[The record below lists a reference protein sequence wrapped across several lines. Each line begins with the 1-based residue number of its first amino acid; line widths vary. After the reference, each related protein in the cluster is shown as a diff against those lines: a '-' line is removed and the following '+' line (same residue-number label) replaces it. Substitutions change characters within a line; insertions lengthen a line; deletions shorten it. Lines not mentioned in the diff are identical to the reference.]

1 MRLLLL
7 FALTVSVVL
16 ATVLPKPERPLV
28 SKHKVI
34 RQIKKSAN
42 EPHNRAAACDV
53 CTIVVDGINLM
64 IQQNKTDTEIA
75 DFLIALCDDINLE
88 QPHVCKHIVKAFT
101 YELVFVFEK
110 ALFTPNEFC
119 GAFIHDCGVSEF
131 PLHVMWN
138 ITIPDNKPP
147 VRPWPKI
154 PDNKPTYKVL
164 HLSDIHIDRQY
175 AIGSEAYCQLDDA
188 LGTYA
193 MCCRN
198 YAADV
203 SVSRTKTKP
212 IYVPSGPWGMPYACD
227 LPYRTF
233 EAALK
238 HISAA
243 HTDLDY
249 IIITGD
255 FEAHDSWDYTEDLT
269 RSNIDNVTNVL
280 LKYFPK
286 TPVYISIGN
295 HEGVPQDAMAPHTM
309 PEYDQRGPQWLY
321 SIMKKMWSNWLPS
334 SALAD
339 VQYRASYA
347 IYPKPGLKLISI
359 NTVYCSEFNFYLY
372 INQVDPDATLQWLI
386 DELVD
391 SEAKGDKVHI
401 ISHIPPGDNYC
412 LKGWSFN
419 FFEIVKRFENTIAQ
433 QFYGHTHNDHFQ
445 VYYDPKDNMRP
456 FHFNW
461 ISPSITTYDFNNPS
475 YRIYTIDGGY
485 EGATYTVK
493 DAETYYGDVTE
504 ANTNNK
510 PPIWR
515 LEYNTRQ
522 FYNMSDFSPQSW
534 SDLSDRL
541 WKDKT
546 LFRGFIKH
554 YYRNDFNNECY
565 MDERCRRKFVCEM
578 KKARSYDES
587 FCTSLN

>member
-1 MRLLLL
+1 MRLFLL
-7 FALTVSVVL
+7 FALIVSVAL
-16 ATVLPKPERPLV
+16 ATVVPKPERPLV

-34 RQIKKSAN
+34 RQIKKFAN

-75 DFLIALCDDINLE
+75 NFLIALCDDINLE
-88 QPHVCKHIVKAFT
+88 QPHVCKHIVQAFT
-101 YELVFVFEK
+101 VGLETEDQPFLSPFILLFQYELVFVFEK

-147 VRPWPKI
+147 VKPWPKI

-233 EAALK
+233 EAAMK
-238 HISAA
+238 HIGAA

-269 RSNIDNVTNVL
+269 RANIDNVTNVL

-286 TPVYISIGN
+286 IPVYISIGN

-339 VQYRASYA
+339 VQ
-347 IYPKPGLKLISI
+347 
-359 NTVYCSEFNFYLY
+359 
-372 INQVDPDATLQWLI
+372 
-386 DELVD
+386 
-391 SEAKGDKVHI
+391 
-401 ISHIPPGDNYC
+401 
-412 LKGWSFN
+412 
-419 FFEIVKRFENTIAQ
+419 
-433 QFYGHTHNDHFQ
+433 
-445 VYYDPKDNMRP
+445 
-456 FHFNW
+456 
-461 ISPSITTYDFNNPS
+461 
-475 YRIYTIDGGY
+475 
-485 EGATYTVK
+485 
-493 DAETYYGDVTE
+493 
-504 ANTNNK
+504 
-510 PPIWR
+510 
-515 LEYNTRQ
+515 
-522 FYNMSDFSPQSW
+522 
-534 SDLSDRL
+534 
-541 WKDKT
+541 
-546 LFRGFIKH
+546 
-554 YYRNDFNNECY
+554 
-565 MDERCRRKFVCEM
+565 
-578 KKARSYDES
+578 
-587 FCTSLN
+587 